1 MLLKCLD
8 HWGIFDANGDVDEV
22 EAGVYSHPLGGGEIF
37 TVDNNCIPLAK
48 HGELPPRGVMYGV
61 PRYV

>member
-22 EAGVYSHPLGGGEIF
+22 EAGVYSHPLGGGGDI
-37 TVDNNCIPLAK
+37 
-48 HGELPPRGVMYGV
+48 HR
-61 PRYV
+61 